1 MSSGSQAYLENKI
14 RTASPAELRLMLIDG
29 AIRFVTQARRG
40 YEVRDFEAAYEGTT
54 KAQAILIE
62 LMSALRPGNA
72 TGTEAERTHAEELCK
87 RLTALYTYMYTRLVE
102 ASTTRELAT
111 MDEVLDRLRFERE
124 TWSMCMSELVRENH
138 AAASM
143 RAGAFGGAAPAAP
156 SRNSTPAGGLV
167 GARLSISG

>member
-40 YEVRDFEAAYEGTT
+40 YEARDFEAAYDGTT

-62 LMSALRPGNA
+62 LMTALRPGNA
-72 TGTEAERTHAEELCK
+72 TGSDAERAKADELC
-87 RLTALYTYMYTRLVE
+87 RNLSALYTYMYTRLVE
-102 ASTTRELAT
+102 ASSTRDLST
-111 MDEVLDRLRFERE
+111 VDEVLERLRFERE

-138 AAASM
+138 AASGM
-143 RAGAFGGAAPAAP
+143 RAGAFGGATPAAP
-156 SRNSTPAGGLV
+156 SRSGTPAGGLV
-167 GARLSISG
+167 GARLSVSG